1 MWRPHESL
9 YHPHR
14 YSGTRSSL
22 SEFFTGDLSKY
33 ILYSEVRAIGAGNG
47 FEDDLGKAAK
57 VKCSSG
63 HAQYVLFFIYKM
75 FQFSFCLPY
84 RAQK

>member
-63 HAQYVLFFIYKM
+63 HA
-75 FQFSFCLPY
+75 
-84 RAQK
+84 